1 MTCQYAIATMAYSAQ
16 GIRRAGGIC
25 TTPTRTGYSRTV
37 IGDYSYTAHGEAS
50 RTTPAG
56 TTTYDYDV
64 LGNLRYVMLVTLA
77 GRSVTTYSTAAR
89 CVTMAYCAY
98 CAARLA
104 SPVSPSASPNRYA
117 HALEDSINLLGPDGP
132 YPCDAAVDE
141 EMLVVLASLSSG
153 PTLPW
158 GQGDRRR
165 YGREAC

>member
-1 MTCQYAIATMAYSAQ
+1 
-16 GIRRAGGIC
+16 
-25 TTPTRTGYSRTV
+25 V

-77 GRSVTTYSTAAR
+77 GRSVTAYSTAAR

-117 HALEDSINLLGPDGP
+117 HALEDSINLLGPDGL

-141 EMLVVLASLSSG
+141 EMLVVLASA
-153 PTLPW
+153 W
-158 GQGDRRR
+158 
-165 YGREAC
+165 C